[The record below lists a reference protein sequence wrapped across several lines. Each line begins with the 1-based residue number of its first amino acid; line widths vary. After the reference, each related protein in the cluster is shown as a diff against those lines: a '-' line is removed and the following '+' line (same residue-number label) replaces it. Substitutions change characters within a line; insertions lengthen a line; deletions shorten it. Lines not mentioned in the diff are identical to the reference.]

1 MKGWG
6 DQQLITLKP
15 DEERMKRAEEILVGG
30 IILGLFF
37 KLMHWPGA
45 SAILVL
51 CMGGLAIF
59 YFPLGIL
66 LFGTPAR
73 HDQIKWFSAVGGLAM
88 GISLIGVLFKLQ
100 RWPLND
106 TFLLVG
112 AGGCALVLALALFL
126 LARPTALASY
136 LYAMIT
142 RTTVLGLL
150 AFAFQNVVPAA
161 HP

>member
-51 CMGGLAIF
+51 CM
-59 YFPLGIL
+59 
-66 LFGTPAR
+66 
-73 HDQIKWFSAVGGLAM
+73 GGLAM